1 MGVNVLTLNKYK
13 IIFLTVSVINV
24 QMMISANSNVAV
36 DTGVQIGDTQ
46 WPSPCSGTARFRY
59 TVNKYSDPNNVV
71 HKNAKRVKSDEIKY
85 PGQQ

>member
-13 IIFLTVSVINV
+13 IIFLTVFVINV

-46 WPSPCSGTARFRY
+46 
-59 TVNKYSDPNNVV
+59 
-71 HKNAKRVKSDEIKY
+71 
-85 PGQQ
+85 